1 MDDELIN
8 LKMTSKQ
15 LIMAHKK
22 CFKNEKKQLSDV
34 KKAVKQGNKEGARI
48 YAQNAIREKTQAMN
62 YLRLS
67 SRVDAVASRL
77 ETAIRTKQVSQE
89 ITGWLLVTS
98 CDTCSVRIR
107 ERMSPRRQHV
117 FTHEPKQKG
126 YTSQGFVR

>member
-1 MDDELIN
+1 VFVKTERSSSMGNAPSMDDELIN

-77 ETAIRTKQVSQE
+77 ETAIRTKQVRP
-89 ITGWLLVTS
+89 GPLL
-98 CDTCSVRIR
+98 I
-107 ERMSPRRQHV
+107 PR
-117 FTHEPKQKG
+117 TNG
-126 YTSQGFVR
+126 

>member
-1 MDDELIN
+1 MKKLFFLRCN
-8 LKMTSKQ
+8 TPHPPRRGGSFLRGAKNGF
-15 LIMAHKK
+15 KK

-77 ETAIRTKQVSQE
+77 ETAIRTKQVRP
-89 ITGWLLVTS
+89 GPLL
-98 CDTCSVRIR
+98 I
-107 ERMSPRRQHV
+107 PR
-117 FTHEPKQKG
+117 TNG
-126 YTSQGFVR
+126 